1 MKWFCSIVCTA
12 CALALMGGC
21 SVSQTSAQNAEG
33 AAVHEESSASGTEA
47 SSDVK
52 SEQEPKADKPASDNP
67 QPAAPA
73 SETAASPGEV
83 KGEAAEQT
91 SAESVSADAFLD
103 EFVHCEVKIDEGG
116 SLYTAQAAGPTLEE
130 ARDNAVDEACAI
142 PCAEQ
147 MSDQIEKQ
155 AISEDE
161 TEKQLDSCT
170 EKCAGSTI
178 VLAAA
183 CYLKGQSIYTEGA
196 WNENGDA
203 APTNGEESSEAS
215 QEQ

>member
-12 CALALMGGC
+12 CVLVLMGGC

-33 AAVHEESSASGTEA
+33 AAVHEGSGASDKDVSSEEKAA
-47 SSDVK
+47 
-52 SEQEPKADKPASDNP
+52 QEPKADKPESDDS

-73 SETAASPGEV
+73 SETASPSGEAKGEV
-83 KGEAAEQT
+83 VEQT
-91 SAESVSADAFLD
+91 SSESVSADAFLD

-147 MSDQIEKQ
+147 MSEQIEKQ

-203 APTNGEESSEAS
+203 APTNGEESSEAP